1 MYKLIIADDEDS
13 VREGMCT
20 IINWSELGFEVLRV
34 CSDGDEVLRYL
45 EAGGEADALLT
56 DIRMI
61 HASGLDLA
69 KYAMERRPEMKVV
82 FLSGYREF
90 EYARAAAQYNVR
102 YYLLKP
108 TQLSEIYRVFGEIR
122 QALDGAQALKQKERQ
137 SRLDVK
143 RALGQYF
150 ERMTD
155 GELPAQ
161 ETGRAFRLL
170 ASMGLDAQRSPGIMF
185 RLRVAAE
192 EAGDIDRTYMK
203 DAILRGYEHLILDEA
218 HDVCYVPFA
227 GQGAALCFA
236 AFARGIGEV
245 QALVRRDFDAITQ
258 TIRPLFGVA
267 PCIEVLGKFD
277 GIGFFTPERRTG
289 DAPAQEAGDTPE
301 ALRVNL
307 ARVHQRILAQMRVG
321 ETDGLREAADDLE
334 RLLAPH
340 APSVRLN
347 AIIETAN
354 AVYEQLKTMSPALLA
369 APDYASLYRTPNEDA
384 QIAWLR
390 GVMESVRQGL
400 EAHAGKGDIRVI
412 FKAKAYVDLHYSE
425 QISLRDV
432 AASVYLSPAYFSR
445 LFKQYTHENITDYI
459 AHSRV
464 EKAKLLLLEGRYK
477 VYEVS
482 ERVGYPNHKYFF
494 RIFKKYT
501 GQTPFDYGKRSPR
514 EART

>member
-13 VREGMCT
+13 IREGMCT
-20 IINWSELGFEVLRV
+20 MVHWNELGFEVARV

-61 HASGLDLA
+61 HVSGLDLA

-122 QALDGAQALKQKERQ
+122 QALDGAQALKQRERQ
-137 SRLDVK
+137 SRLDIK

-150 ERMTD
+150 ERMAD
-155 GELPAQ
+155 GEMSVQ
-161 ETGRAFRLL
+161 ETGRATRLL

-185 RLRVAAE
+185 RLRVAME
-192 EAGDIDRTYMK
+192 GVGDNDRAYMK
-203 DAILRGYEHLILDEA
+203 DAILRGYEHFILDEA

-227 GQGAALCFA
+227 GRGAALCFA
-236 AFARGIGEV
+236 AFARAMGEV

-267 PCIEVLGKFD
+267 PSIEVLGEFD
-277 GIGFFTPERRTG
+277 GIGFFTPEERVG
-289 DAPAQEAGDTPE
+289 DARAREAEDMPE
-301 ALRVNL
+301 ALRADL
-307 ARVHQRILAQMRVG
+307 ARMRQRILAQMRAG
-321 ETDGLREAADDLE
+321 ETDGLRAAANDLE
-334 RLLAPH
+334 RLLAPY
-340 APSVRLN
+340 ASSVRLN
-347 AIIETAN
+347 AIIEMAN
-354 AVYEQLKTMSPALLA
+354 AVYGQLKTLSPALLA
-369 APDYASLYRTPNEDA
+369 APDYAALYRTPNADA
-384 QIAWLR
+384 QTAWLR
-390 GVMESVRQGL
+390 GVMESVRQAL
-400 EAHAGKGDIRVI
+400 EAYAGKDDVRVI
-412 FKAKAYVDLHYSE
+412 LKAKAYVDLHYAE

-445 LFKQYTHENITDYI
+445 LFKQYAHENITDYI
-459 AHSRV
+459 ARTRV
-464 EKAKLLLLEGRYK
+464 EKAKPLLLEGRYK

-514 EART
+514 EARP